1 MDSANRANRAKLA
14 WRCRRGMRE
23 LDVVLM
29 RYLERDFDAAEA
41 AEQASFELLLS
52 LQDPDIYDLLTG
64 RITADDPGVQHVVER
79 LSSDT

>member
-1 MDSANRANRAKLA
+1 MSSTNRAKLA

-29 RYLERDFDAAEA
+29 RYLERDFESADA
-41 AEQASFELLLS
+41 AEQAAFEMLLS

-64 RITADDPGVQHVVER
+64 RITAEDSGVQHVVER
-79 LSSDT
+79 LLSNS

>member
-1 MDSANRANRAKLA
+1 MDSANRAKLA

-23 LDVVLM
+23 LDMVLM
-29 RYLERDFDAAEA
+29 RYLERDFDAAEV

-79 LSSDT
+79 LSSDA

>member
-1 MDSANRANRAKLA
+1 MDKAHRAKLT

-41 AEQASFELLLS
+41 TEQASFELLLS

-79 LSSDT
+79 LLSDA

>member
-1 MDSANRANRAKLA
+1 MESVNRAKLA

-29 RYLERDFDAAEA
+29 RYLERDFDTAEA
-41 AEQASFELLLS
+41 TEQASFELLLS

-79 LSSDT
+79 LSSDS

>member
-1 MDSANRANRAKLA
+1 MDAVNRAKLA

-29 RYLERDFDAAEA
+29 RYLERDFDSAAEA
-41 AEQASFELLLS
+41 EQGSFEILLS

-79 LSSDT
+79 LSSDS

>member
-1 MDSANRANRAKLA
+1 MDSANRAKLT

-79 LSSDT
+79 LSSDS